1 MIFDVLDRKSILEEA
16 GLFLEEYGE
25 NQLILREH
33 PTWLQENDLE
43 ETVYEMIDEIL
54 LTKEF
59 SVKNIDMI

>member
-1 MIFDVLDRKSILEEA
+1 MFLDRKSILEEA